1 MPFAPASL
9 SGAVNGKVIY
19 VRATTFLLT
28 EPNPNPSSLVA
39 HGDGYSGT
47 PIHQAVAGTE
57 TWDEVW
63 LWAANTDTQDRSL
76 TIGWGA
82 AAGVVHTE
90 FAFQSTIIPALSLSI
105 AVIEGLR
112 IQNSL
117 FVSAIGTAT
126 NKFVITGYV
135 NRITPDE

>member
-1 MPFAPASL
+1 MPFAPVSL
-9 SGAVNGKVIY
+9 SGAANGKVIY
-19 VRATTFLLT
+19 VAATSFAL
-28 EPNPNPSSLVA
+28 S
-39 HGDGYSGT
+39 GGISGT
-47 PIHQAVAGTE
+47 TIHQAVAGTE
-57 TWDEVW
+57 TWDELW

-105 AVIEGLR
+105 AVIDGLR

-117 FVSAIGTAT
+117 FVSAIGTAA